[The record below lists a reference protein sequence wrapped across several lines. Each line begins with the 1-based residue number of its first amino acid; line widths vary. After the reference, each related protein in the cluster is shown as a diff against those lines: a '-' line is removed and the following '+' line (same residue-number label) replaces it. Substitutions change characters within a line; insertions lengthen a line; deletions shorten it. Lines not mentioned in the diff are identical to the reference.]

1 MSITEQQIEIQELIA
16 KLPPTQLSSVLEF
29 LREMYRAAQETGGES
44 DFDWARVGRIM
55 RDNDDVLRRLA
66 Q

>member
-1 MSITEQQIEIQELIA
+1 MSATDQQTEIQELIA
-16 KLPPTQLSSVLEF
+16 KIPPTQLSSVLDF
-29 LREMYRAAQETGGES
+29 LREMYRATQETGGEA

-55 RDNDDVLRRLA
+55 RDNDEVLRRLA